1 MIKDIDWQVCTG
13 LLTRC
18 YRNLNT
24 GNMSLIQQINKSWI
38 LVGHTD
44 NLVIKYPRFY
54 VSERGRQRVLKENR
68 KNVHAYCEGFL
79 DSISLPTLPPLK
91 EVHYC
96 PYSQSYFS
104 WKDTGTP
111 LVTADIVV
119 VIDNQVLCTTDVRQP
134 QLTLF

>member
-1 MIKDIDWQVCTG
+1 MTKDIDWQVCTG

-24 GNMSLIQQINKSWI
+24 GYMSLTQQINKSWL

-54 VSERGRQRVLKENR
+54 VSERGRQRVLKDKR
-68 KNVHAYCEGFL
+68 KNVHAYCEGIL
-79 DSISLPTLPPLK
+79 SSPSLPNLPPLK
-91 EVHYC
+91 EIHYC

-104 WKDTGTP
+104 WKETETP
-111 LVTADIVV
+111 IVEADLIV
-119 VIDNQVLCTTDVRQP
+119 VIDNRVFCTSDVRQP
-134 QLTLF
+134 QLSPF